1 MTRQVQTSEQ
11 AAGPLTEKQKML
23 ANLHY
28 EHLDPELTVE
38 RDRAAGLTWQFN
50 MSEEGAGEKR
60 AALLKDLLGAMG
72 EGCEIKTPFKCDYG
86 YNIELGDRVFMNYG
100 CILLDCN
107 RIVIGDDTLL
117 APGVQISAAY
127 HPTDYE
133 PRRRK
138 LEAAAPV
145 IIGKNVWI
153 GAGAIICP
161 GVTIGDDTTIGAGSV
176 VTKDI
181 PARVVAAGN
190 PCRVLRQLD

>member
-1 MTRQVQTSEQ
+1 MSVQENYSSEK
-11 AAGPLTEKQKML
+11 EKML
-23 ANLHY
+23 ANQHY
-28 EHLDPELTVE
+28 EHHDDELTME
-38 RDRAAGLTWQFN
+38 RERAADLVYEFN
-50 MSEEGAGEKR
+50 ATRDSEVDKR
-60 AALLKDLLGAMG
+60 HTLLQQLVGKLGD
-72 EGCEIKTPFKCDYG
+72 GCEIKTPFKCDYG
-86 YNIELGDRVFMNYG
+86 YNLELGDRVFMNYG

-107 RIVIGDDTLL
+107 KIIIGADTLL

-133 PRRRK
+133 PRLRK

-161 GVTIGDDTTIGAGSV
+161 GVTIGDHTTIGAGSI

-181 PARVVAAGN
+181 PAKVVAAGN
-190 PCRVLRQLD
+190 PCRVIRTLD